1 MDVRHPMHPDHGKT
15 LDTEGLRREFLIADL
30 FAPGATRLVYS
41 HFDRIIVGG
50 VVPASL
56 PLTLDVD
63 REVIGADHLLD
74 ARELGVLNL
83 GGAGEV
89 VVDGTSHPLDRLDAL
104 YVGRGSTSVS
114 FSSRSPAS
122 PARFYLLSGVAHRG
136 LPTTRI
142 GRAAA
147 RKVVA
152 GSREECNRRTIHQ
165 VIHPDVVASCSLV
178 MGYTVLEPA
187 SVWNTMPC
195 HTHPRRMEV
204 YFYFDVPPHAV
215 VFHLMG
221 APDETRHIVARNEQ
235 GIISPSWSIHSGVGT
250 ASYSF
255 VWGMVGENQTFTDID
270 TVPVETLR

>member
-30 FAPGATRLVYS
+30 FAAGATRLVYS

-50 VVPASL
+50 VVPTST
-56 PLTLDVD
+56 PLSLDVD
-63 REVIGADHLLD
+63 KAVIGTDHLLD

-83 GGAGEV
+83 GGGGSA
-89 VVDGTSHPLDRLDAL
+89 VVDGEEYPLDRLDAL
-104 YVGRGSTSVS
+104 YVGRGSKPVA
-114 FSSRSPAS
+114 FSSRNPAT

-142 GRAAA
+142 GRGAA

-152 GSREECNRRTIHQ
+152 GTREECNLRTIHQ
-165 VIHPDVVASCSLV
+165 VIHPDVVASCNLV
-178 MGYTVLEPA
+178 MGYTCLEPA

-195 HTHPRRMEV
+195 HRHPRRMEV
-204 YFYFDVPPHAV
+204 YFYFDVPQGAV

-221 APDETRHIVARNEQ
+221 AANETRHIVARNEQ

-255 VWGMVGENQTFTDID
+255 VWGMVGENQTFTDMD
-270 TVPVETLR
+270 AVSMEELR

>member
-1 MDVRHPMHPDHGKT
+1 MDIRHPVHPNHGKE

-30 FAPGATRLVYS
+30 FSAGATRLVYS

-50 VVPASL
+50 VVPTSI

-63 REVIGADHLLD
+63 KGVIGTDHLLD

-83 GGAGEV
+83 GGEGAV
-89 VVDGTSHPLDRLDAL
+89 VVDGEEYPLDRLDAL
-104 YVGRGSTSVS
+104 YAGRGSKSVAF
-114 FSSRSPAS
+114 FSRNPAS

-142 GRAAA
+142 GRDAA
-147 RKVVA
+147 RKVAA
-152 GSREECNRRTIHQ
+152 GSRDTCNLRTIHQ
-165 VIHPDVVASCSLV
+165 VIHPDVVASCNLV
-178 MGYTVLEPA
+178 MGYTCLEPA

-204 YFYFDVPPHAV
+204 YFYFDVPQDAV
-215 VFHLMG
+215 VFHVMG
-221 APDETRHIVARNEQ
+221 APNETRHVVARNEQ

-255 VWGMVGENQTFTDID
+255 VWGMVGENQAFTDMD
-270 TVPVETLR
+270 AVPMDELR